1 MLLPLRV
8 IAPAPDLINAPE
20 LTESTLSKLRV
31 GDEKANT
38 TAPESK
44 TAPVVAPMV
53 ELRLRE
59 ERLNGPAPV
68 AEARVMEDEAKLPT
82 EDTKERASTD
92 AAVLKK

>member
-1 MLLPLRV
+1 M

-20 LTESTLSKLRV
+20 LTESSLSKLRV

-53 ELRLRE
+53 ELRLSE
-59 ERLNGPAPV
+59 ERLNGPAPAV
-68 AEARVMEDEAKLPT
+68 APRVMEDDAKLAT
-82 EDTKERASTD
+82 DDTKEKATTD